1 MEVLKTPTKTPVKPI
16 ELGSP
21 QSSLK
26 PIPHLVFLID
36 PKSIDVKVIVV
47 RILLLFYIHIN
58 PLFTW
63 GYEIINFEKEL
74 RGKKLGVA
82 KHDFGFTHAA
92 LQQLAS
98 DLDIAQSNKQEN
110 IAYLVELIRQ
120 VSIQGQWNN
129 SIASHLQSP
138 LKRQSKVSKSTKIRN
153 YLFVIAPLPKD
164 IVDLNSF
171 LNQKDLQLDELMQ
184 VLHQEFLSIDLWNDL
199 ISERISLHW
208 INSDLPTTND
218 IVVRT
223 ESWLSNILRLYGG
236 RYFDYYLVYSDHLR
250 HHWKE
255 ILKIPILDRQISQV
269 YFKQGNYALFMESF
283 DKIYFNFGTV
293 KHPIIQSATIEL
305 PETIFP
311 FTCNITMNIISNP
324 QSIVSDLKDLK
335 VIGWTPTNTVEHQ
348 YFVAPDCN
356 ILDNVHNFNTLIK
369 FCLCHGV
376 SVVLC
381 NGDKFSVLAPLMPN
395 LCSIETF
402 EQLEYKTEFITPN
415 IMSFPEYLQE
425 FLKSGYI
432 TANCTDKLTDCLMGM
447 FSVKESKVKQ
457 TPQKPT
463 KTVVEKAPKLDN
475 QTVLPKIYTL
485 DEYYETFQH
494 YYSCILYEKP
504 IVILE
509 FFTSK
514 LIKSVSE
521 LDAQSKK
528 RVDELSFLYSKANSE
543 MPFKLQTLAQ
553 SWFLKQKQKFPPK
566 SDLKIVLKKSLKDLS
581 ITEAKL
587 QMILVLECLRIS
599 KETEIAIPAI
609 TLHKTLKK
617 SKKLDM
623 KDLFEKLVED
633 ILDRIMISSISL
645 DSDAE
650 NLCESLKT
658 KSGGNLEENEDPF
671 GFPPIAQKPKK
682 RRVKEPKP
690 VMVVQKAPSKLSQMR
705 RQVVSTKKVK
715 SKTDVRSTSKVVSV
729 DDFRKPLDS
738 SNVLTSPIANKT
750 VYIPETPTKPR
761 SIDFLQSPSKRSKRS
776 FEEILATPNK

>member
-110 IAYLVELIRQ
+110 IAYLIELIRQ

-164 IVDLNSF
+164 ILDLNSF

-184 VLHQEFLSIDLWNDL
+184 VLHQELLSIDLWNDL

-255 ILKIPILDRQISQV
+255 ILKIPILDGQISQV

-293 KHPIIQSATIEL
+293 KHPIIKSATIEL

-324 QSIVSDLKDLK
+324 QLIVSDLKDLK
-335 VIGWTPTNTVEHQ
+335 VIGWTPTNT
-348 YFVAPDCN
+348 
-356 ILDNVHNFNTLIK
+356 
-369 FCLCHGV
+369 
-376 SVVLC
+376 
-381 NGDKFSVLAPLMPN
+381 
-395 LCSIETF
+395 
-402 EQLEYKTEFITPN
+402 
-415 IMSFPEYLQE
+415 E

-447 FSVKESKVKQ
+447 FSLKESKVKQ

-463 KTVVEKAPKLDN
+463 KAVVEKAPKLDN
-475 QTVLPKIYTL
+475 QAVLPKINTL

-494 YYSCILYEKP
+494 YYSCILYEKFDLHYFLSELIPQFYEKLVELVEPKNMQPP

-509 FFTSK
+509 FFTAK

-581 ITEAKL
+581 ITE
-587 QMILVLECLRIS
+587 IS

-650 NLCESLKT
+650 NLCESLKI
-658 KSGGNLEENEDPF
+658 KSGGNLEVNEDPF

-729 DDFRKPLDS
+729 DDFRKPLNS
-738 SNVLTSPIANKT
+738 SNVLTSPIATKT

-761 SIDFLQSPSKRSKRS
+761 SIDFLQSPSKRSKRN